1 LKKIVSS
8 NISRPETSHSRAY
21 NLHIIDPTIEKKIP
35 MRISIFVLTLLTA
48 LSCTSK
54 NNSSQSLPEVNSNF
68 STMLNGQSIQL
79 FTLINGKG
87 MRADITN
94 YGGKVVALL
103 VPDRDGLFSDIV
115 QGFDDINGY
124 INAKEPYF
132 GALIGRYG
140 NRIAN
145 GKFSLDGR
153 EYTLATNNG
162 SHHLHGGPKGFHA
175 VVWEAL
181 QKDEQTLELSY
192 LSQDEEEGYPGN
204 LQVKVVYQLTEDNVL
219 RITYEAETDAAT
231 VINLT
236 HHSFFN
242 LSGNLGSS
250 INDHI
255 LKIYADAYT
264 PVDEG
269 LIPTGVIELVDN
281 TPFDFRRPRTI
292 GKDLQTEHPQLLFGK
307 GYDHNF
313 VLSKKSSSV
322 DGLRQAAT
330 VIEPQSGRVMDVW
343 TSEPG
348 LQFYGGNFLNGE
360 DIGKGG
366 IAYPFRSAFCLETQH
381 FPDSPNHPTFPSTI
395 LKPGEVYK
403 STTEYRFDVR

>member
-1 LKKIVSS
+1 MKTLTKAS
-8 NISRPETSHSRAY
+8 
-21 NLHIIDPTIEKKIP
+21 IIIL
-35 MRISIFVLTLLTA
+35 SLLTT
-48 LSCTSK
+48 LSCVSK
-54 NNSSQSLPEVNSNF
+54 NKPSQELPDRNSNF
-68 STMLNGQSIQL
+68 STMLNGHRIQL
-79 FTLINGKG
+79 FTLSNSKG

-94 YGGKVVALL
+94 YGGKVVALF
-103 VPDRDGLFSDIV
+103 VPDRNGQFSDIV

-124 INAKEPYF
+124 LNAKEPYF

-140 NRIAN
+140 NRIAH

-153 EYTLATNNG
+153 EYALATNNG
-162 SHHLHGGPKGFHA
+162 AHHLHGGPKGFHA

-181 QKDEQTLELSY
+181 QKDDQTLELSY
-192 LSQDEEEGYPGN
+192 LSPDGEEGYPGN
-204 LQVKVVYQLTEDNVL
+204 LRVKVVYQLTEDNIL
-219 RITYEAETDAAT
+219 RITYEAETDATT

-242 LSGNLGSS
+242 LSGDLGSS
-250 INDHI
+250 VNDHI
-255 LKIYADAYT
+255 LSIYADAYT

-269 LIPTGVIELVDN
+269 LIPIGVIEPVDN
-281 TPFDFRRPRTI
+281 TPFDFRRPKTI
-292 GKDLQTEHPQLLFGK
+292 GKDLEREHPQLLYGK

-330 VIEPQSGRVMDVW
+330 VSEPQSGRVMEVW

-348 LQFYGGNFLNGE
+348 LQFYGGNFLNGG

-381 FPDSPNHPTFPSTI
+381 FPDSPNRQTFPST
-395 LKPGEVYK
+395 LLRPGEVYK
-403 STTEYRFDVR
+403 SSTEYRFDVQ